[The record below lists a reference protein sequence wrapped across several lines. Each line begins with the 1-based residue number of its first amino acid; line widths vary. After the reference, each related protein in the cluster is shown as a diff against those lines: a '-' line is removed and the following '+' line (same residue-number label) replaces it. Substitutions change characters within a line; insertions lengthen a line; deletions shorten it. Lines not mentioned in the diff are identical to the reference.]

1 MSDFLARFKKS
12 ESDSLEWHATYE
24 EIYQC
29 TMPNR
34 NLYDGTQNGQRK
46 TQKIFDST
54 PVMATRGFVNS
65 LVNTVTPAFTK
76 WFELGTGPFIA
87 KEQKEAIQ
95 EALNKGT
102 EIFFAMLNK
111 SNFDTEM
118 TKCYYDLSAGTATL
132 LFEESDEP
140 GDPFVFTA
148 IPPIRLGLEAGVRGS
163 IGGSFE
169 KAKIQNNLIKETWP
183 DIKLTAELTAVI
195 NQSPVEKSN
204 FKIGIYKEKPDKQGR
219 AWVYRVYFGDDEV
232 VKRRFFDNPYIT
244 FRWNVLSG
252 ELFGRGP
259 VMDVLPDIKSLHKIR
274 ELSLKANEINTLGMW
289 TVADND
295 ILNVGQIKLR
305 PGTFTKVTRNAGPNG
320 PSISRLPD
328 IGNPQI
334 SELESQRLQSVVKQG
349 MLDNRISTETAEGST
364 AFAVQQ
370 LMSFYKSDLA
380 APFGRIMNEFMYPFV
395 RRGLGILIRKGL
407 WSMPAIKMLD
417 PETGEETEVP
427 LTAENVDSL
436 FVAVNILSPI
446 AKIQKAEEVQ
456 IANQAVSQ
464 AAAIN
469 SETLPLNI
477 QAYQKWVMDNGG
489 VPEEFTFDEG
499 EIKKQA
505 AEAQANAPE
514 QPV

>member
-1 MSDFLARFKKS
+1 MSDFLARFKKA
-12 ESDSLEWHATYE
+12 ETDSLEWHSTYE

-34 NLYDGTQNGQRK
+34 NLYDGIQNGQRK
-46 TQKIFDST
+46 TQKIFDAT

-87 KEQKEAIQ
+87 EEQKEAIQ

-111 SNFDTEM
+111 SNFDTEQ

-140 GDPFVFTA
+140 GDPFSFTA
-148 IPPIRLGLEAGVRGS
+148 IPPIKLGLEAGVRGS

-183 DIKLTAELTAVI
+183 DIKIPTGLAAVI
-195 NQSPVEKSN
+195 KQAPVEKSE
-204 FKIGIYKEKPDKQGR
+204 FKIGIYKEKKDKQGR

-274 ELSLKANEINTLGMW
+274 EMSLKANEIRTMGMW

-295 ILNVGQIKLR
+295 IVNPAQIKIR
-305 PGTFTKVTRNAGPNG
+305 PGTFLKVSRNGGPMG
-320 PSISRLPD
+320 PSIDRLPD

-334 SELESQRLQSVVKQG
+334 SEVESGRLQNVVKQG
-349 MLDNRISTETAEGST
+349 MLDNRISTETAQDST

-407 WSMPAIKMLD
+407 WTMPALKMFD
-417 PETGEETEVP
+417 PETGEETEVE

-446 AKIQKAEEVQ
+446 AKIQKSEEVQ
-456 IANQAVSQ
+456 IANQGV
-464 AAAIN
+464 AAAAKL
-469 SETLPLNI
+469 SPDTLPLDVMG
-477 QAYQKWVMDNGG
+477 YQKWVMDNAG
-489 VPEEFTFDEG
+489 VPEEFTYDKE
-499 EIKKQA
+499 EIKTQQ
-505 AEAQANAPE
+505 AEAQANASE